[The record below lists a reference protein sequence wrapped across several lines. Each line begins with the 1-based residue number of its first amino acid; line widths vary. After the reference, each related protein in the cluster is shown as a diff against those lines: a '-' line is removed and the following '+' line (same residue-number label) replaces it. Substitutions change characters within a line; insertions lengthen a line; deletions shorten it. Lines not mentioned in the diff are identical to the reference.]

1 MLGHIIYCIIHLP
14 LPFQL
19 YVCNRRRHKE
29 VIYDAGEIKI
39 IVQPGRHLAIFLYF
53 FFHLRKTF
61 SPTDDVLGLPW
72 NKEQSGHLC
81 GARGEQRGPLGHA
94 SPLVYGLLSSA
105 D

>member
-1 MLGHIIYCIIHLP
+1 MTPGKLKSLFSLADT
-14 LPFQL
+14 LPFF
-19 YVCNRRRHKE
+19 C
-29 VIYDAGEIKI
+29 I
-39 IVQPGRHLAIFLYF
+39 F